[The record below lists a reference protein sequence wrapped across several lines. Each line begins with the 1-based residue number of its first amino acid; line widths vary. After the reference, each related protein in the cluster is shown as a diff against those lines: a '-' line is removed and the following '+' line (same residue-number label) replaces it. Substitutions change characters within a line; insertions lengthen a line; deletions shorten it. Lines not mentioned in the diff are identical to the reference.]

1 MVVVGWW
8 VGPAPGKA
16 EREEPLTVASRE
28 HRCGAK
34 VYTLPESLLRGEGEG
49 TEAEE
54 GAARITYLFIFV
66 PRLWHRN

>member
-1 MVVVGWW
+1 M
-8 VGPAPGKA
+8 
-16 EREEPLTVASRE
+16 ASRE